1 MEIMIPV
8 WPERAEAQA
17 AASDLD
23 RIAGVSIAF
32 VDDYLDPD
40 FTDELE
46 KRLAEE
52 AGALVKH
59 LVKPVGNAAAPK
71 TMIEEAAQ
79 CRVAVVGLAMC
90 GSCTAGVVLD
100 AVALEKKG
108 VHTVTIV
115 TDAFEKAARM
125 AARVHGMPD
134 ISFAVIPARQGSD
147 TRESQRAKAR
157 AALAQVVELLLVNQA

>member
-8 WPERAEAQA
+8 WPERAVAHA

-23 RIAGVSIAF
+23 RIAGVQVAF

-40 FTDELE
+40 FTNELE
-46 KRLAEE
+46 RQLAEGP
-52 AGALVKH
+52 GAVVKH

-71 TMIEEAAQ
+71 TMIDEAAQ

-100 AVALEKKG
+100 AVALEKRG
-108 VHTVTIV
+108 IHTVTIV
-115 TDAFEKAARM
+115 TDAFEKAART
-125 AARVHGMPD
+125 AARVQGMPN
-134 ISFAVIPARQGSD
+134 IAFAVIPARQGSD
-147 TRESQRAKAR
+147 TGDSQKAKAR
-157 AALAQVVELLLVNQA
+157 AALPKVVELLLAG

>member
-8 WPERAEAQA
+8 WPERPVAQS

-23 RIAGVSIAF
+23 RIAGVEVAF

-46 KRLAEE
+46 KQLAEGPR
-52 AGALVKH
+52 AVVKH
-59 LVKPVGNAAAPK
+59 FIKPVGNAAAPK
-71 TMIEEAAQ
+71 TMIDEAAQ

-100 AVALEKKG
+100 AVALEKRG
-108 VHTVTIV
+108 IHTVTIV
-115 TDAFEKAARM
+115 TDAFEKAART
-125 AARVHGMPD
+125 AARVQGMPN
-134 ISFAVIPARQGSD
+134 ITFAVIPARQGSD
-147 TRESQRAKAR
+147 TRDSQRAKAR
-157 AALAQVVELLLVNQA
+157 AALPKVVELLLAT

>member
-8 WPERAEAQA
+8 WPERGVGPA
-17 AASDLD
+17 ATSDLD
-23 RIAGVSIAF
+23 RIAGVAVAF

-46 KRLAEE
+46 KQLSEGS
-52 AGALVKH
+52 GALVKRF
-59 LVKPVGNAAAPK
+59 VKPVGNAAAPK
-71 TMIEEAAQ
+71 AMLEEAAQ

-108 VHTVTIV
+108 IHTVTIV
-115 TDAFEKAARM
+115 TEAFEKAART
-125 AARVHGMPD
+125 AARVQGMPN
-134 ISFAVIPARQGSD
+134 ITFAVIPSRRGSD
-147 TRESQRAKAR
+147 TRETQQAKAQ
-157 AALAQVVELLLVNQA
+157 AALPKVVEGLLAAC